1 MARLLST
8 GATVDGLAVGVP
20 DEKNPFLRS
29 ELVFPLHH
37 QHNHSSCV
45 VECPNGDLL
54 VCWYRGSGE
63 RRADDVAIL
72 GARLLAGTR
81 EWGAPFVMA
90 DIPGFPDCNPC
101 MIIDPQQRLW
111 LFWVTIQAN
120 EWYTALLRCLVA
132 EEYQQAE
139 GAPVWNREKVVHL
152 KPGEE
157 FTRVTH
163 AAVERD
169 LARLDALPEDQR
181 ETARAYLEQRRA
193 RAEDKYFMRLGWMP
207 RAHPFLLDDG
217 RMILPLYSDG
227 YDFSLMAITDDGGE
241 HWAVSE
247 PLVGKANVQPS
258 IARKRDGTLVTYMR
272 DNGRPPKRLQYSE
285 SQDRGLTWSPVR
297 LTEIPNPG
305 SGAEVIGLRDG
316 DWALVYNDTERG
328 RHSLAVSISDDEG
341 QSWRWTRHLELD
353 LAEEGRGSF
362 GYPSLL
368 QSADGTL
375 HATYTFE
382 PNARE
387 HQQDSEGRTLRKSIK
402 HAHFNVAWVRAGN

>member
-1 MARLLST
+1 MN
-8 GATVDGLAVGVP
+8 
-20 DEKNPFLRS
+20 ENPFLRTD
-29 ELVFPLHH
+29 LVFPLHH
-37 QHNHSSCV
+37 QHNHASCV

-72 GARLLAGTR
+72 GARRRAGSR
-81 EWGAPFVMA
+81 EWGEPFVMA

-101 MIIDPQQRLW
+101 MIVDPRQRLW

-120 EWYTALLRCLVA
+120 EWYTALLRCVVS
-132 EEYQQAE
+132 EDYQQGE
-139 GAPVWNREKVVHL
+139 GTPVWNREKVVHL

-157 FTRVTH
+157 FTRVTQ

-169 LARLDALPEDQR
+169 LARLDTLSEEHR
-181 ETARAYLEQRRA
+181 ETARAYLERR
-193 RAEDKYFMRLGWMP
+193 RTLAEDKYFMRLGWMP
-207 RAHPFLLDDG
+207 RAHPVILDDG

-227 YDFSLMAITDDGGE
+227 YDFALMAITDDGGE

-258 IARKRDGTLVTYMR
+258 IVRKRDGTLATYMR
-272 DNGRPPKRLQYSE
+272 DNGRPPKRLEYSE
-285 SQDRGLTWSPVR
+285 SRDRGMTWSPVR
-297 LTEIPNPG
+297 ATELFNPG
-305 SGAEVIGLRDG
+305 SGAEVIGLHNG
-316 DWALVYNDTERG
+316 HWALIYNDTERG

-341 QSWRWTRHLELD
+341 QNWRWTRHLELD

-368 QSADGTL
+368 QSADDTL

-387 HQQDSEGRTLRKSIK
+387 HTQNSAGRVLRKTIK
-402 HAHFNVAWVRAGN
+402 HAHFNIAWVMAGE